1 MKQAQ
6 KAEQKKLKE
15 HIDQNEKGIFDFI
28 EDFSSSD
35 YDSID
40 EEQALQ
46 MNLGNNQ
53 DLEAEGV
60 MAEGDPRNLMQRLI
74 QSYSRFERRKVIK
87 E

>member
-1 MKQAQ
+1 
-6 KAEQKKLKE
+6 
-15 HIDQNEKGIFDFI
+15 
-28 EDFSSSD
+28 
-35 YDSID
+35 
-40 EEQALQ
+40 

-53 DLEAEGV
+53 DLEADGV